1 MTTQPLLP
9 GPSSP
14 PAARLRRPGWRD
26 TRLLMGIGLVAA
38 SVAVGT
44 TAFSAAA
51 RTVPVYVAEQPLVP
65 GAAVRADALVVREAR
80 LGDSLDRYL
89 RADEPIPEGL
99 LVTRTVAAGELVPL
113 SAVADVA
120 DLDVRPVAI
129 TPQGVLSGGVTEGAT
144 VDLWFVPAQQESV
157 AGAVPRDPDAEAEP
171 PVAPAEPVQL
181 ASGLTVAEVSEPART
196 LSVGAAVTVHVLV
209 PIDDLAQVL
218 GALASDGTVE
228 IVPVPGP
235 RG

>member
-144 VDLWFVPAQQESV
+144 VDLWFVPTPKDAQSD
-157 AGAVPRDPDAEAEP
+157 AGAPGDDGAPPEP
-171 PVAPAEPVQL
+171 STGPVEL
-181 ASGLTVAEVSEPART
+181 AAGLTVAEVSEPTRSLA
-196 LSVGAAVTVHVLV
+196 VGAAVTVHVLV
-209 PIDDLAQVL
+209 PTDDLAEVL
-218 GALASDGTVE
+218 SALAADGTVE